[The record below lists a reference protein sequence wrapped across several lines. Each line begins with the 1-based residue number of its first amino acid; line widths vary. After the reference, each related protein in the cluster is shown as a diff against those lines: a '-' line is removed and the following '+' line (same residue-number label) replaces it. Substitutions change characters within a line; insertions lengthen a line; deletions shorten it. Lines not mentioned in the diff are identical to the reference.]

1 MTLMLILVLI
11 LVVLII
17 VDLYRKSLR
26 IKQKDILEG
35 TQQKDGEQLLEQA
48 KSSSTYQYVE
58 NVQRE
63 YPLLREGFLLLYFEG
78 IGKIEVK
85 DLATF
90 LKYYGVKYTDEKV
103 FQKLNYNDVIF
114 SILPDSEEQIFVDIK
129 QDKVD
134 GIVAVMNYR
143 KLANMEYDIKTCYE
157 LMMDILEAMGKSFH
171 GTLMNEHKIRLTNK
185 DKQNYLEAI
194 L

>member
-1 MTLMLILVLI
+1 MTLMLVLVLI
-11 LVVLII
+11 LVILII
-17 VDLYRKSLR
+17 IDLYRKSLR
-26 IKQKDILEG
+26 IKQKDILESI
-35 TQQKDGEQLLEQA
+35 QQRDREQLLEQV
-48 KSSSTYQYVE
+48 KSSSEYAYVE

-63 YPLLREGFLLLYFEG
+63 YPLLRDGFLLFYFEG
-78 IGKIEVK
+78 IEKIQVK

-114 SILPDSEEQIFVDIK
+114 TVLPDNEDQVFVDAK
-129 QDKVD
+129 EGKVD
-134 GIVAVMNYR
+134 GIIAVMNYR
-143 KLANMEYDIKTCYE
+143 KLASMEYDVKTCYE
-157 LMMDILEAMGKSFH
+157 LMMDILEAMSKSFH
-171 GTLMNEHKIRLTNK
+171 GTLMNEHRIRLTNK

>member
-1 MTLMLILVLI
+1 MTLILALVLI

-17 VDLYRKSLR
+17 IDLYRKSLR
-26 IKQKDILEG
+26 LKQRDILED
-35 TQQKDGEQLLEQA
+35 TQQKDSEQLLEQV
-48 KSSSTYQYVE
+48 KSSSGHAYIE
-58 NVQRE
+58 DVQRE
-63 YPLLREGFLLLYFEG
+63 YPLLREGFLLFYFEG
-78 IGKIEVK
+78 IEKIDVK

-114 SILPDSEEQIFVDIK
+114 SILPDNEEQVFADAKEGQVE
-129 QDKVD
+129 
-134 GIVAVMNYR
+134 GIIAVMNYR
-143 KLANMEYDIKTCYE
+143 KLAGMEYDVKTCYE

>member
-1 MTLMLILVLI
+1 MTLILVLVLV
-11 LVVLII
+11 LVVLVII
-17 VDLYRKSLR
+17 DLYRKSLR
-26 IKQKDILEG
+26 LKQKDILEG
-35 TQQKDGEQLLEQA
+35 SQQRDGEQLLEQA
-48 KSSSTYQYVE
+48 KSSSE
-58 NVQRE
+58 NAYIESVQSE
-63 YPLLREGFLLLYFEG
+63 YPLLRDGFLLFYFEG
-78 IGKIEVK
+78 IEKIQVK

-103 FQKLNYNDVIF
+103 FQKLNYDDVIF
-114 SILPDSEEQIFVDIK
+114 SILPDNQDQIFVDSK
-129 QDKVD
+129 EGYVQ
-134 GIVAVMNYR
+134 GIIAVMNYR
-143 KLANMEYDIKTCYE
+143 KLASMEYDVKTCYE

>member
-1 MTLMLILVLI
+1 MTLILVLVLI

-17 VDLYRKSLR
+17 IDLYRKSLR
-26 IKQKDILEG
+26 IKQKEILEG
-35 TQQKDGEQLLEQA
+35 TQQKDSEQLLEQA
-48 KSSSTYQYVE
+48 KNSSGYAYVE
-58 NVQRE
+58 DVQRE
-63 YPLLREGFLLLYFEG
+63 YPLLREGFLLFYFEG
-78 IGKIEVK
+78 IEKIDVK

-114 SILPDSEEQIFVDIK
+114 SILPDNEEQVFADAKEGQVE
-129 QDKVD
+129 
-134 GIVAVMNYR
+134 GIIAVMNYR
-143 KLANMEYDIKTCYE
+143 KLAGMEYDVKTCYE

>member
-1 MTLMLILVLI
+1 MTLILVLVLI

-17 VDLYRKSLR
+17 IDLYRKSLR
-26 IKQKDILEG
+26 IKQKEILEG
-35 TQQKDGEQLLEQA
+35 TQQKDSEQLLEQA
-48 KSSSTYQYVE
+48 KNSSGYAYVE

-63 YPLLREGFLLLYFEG
+63 YPLLREGFLLFYFEG
-78 IGKIEVK
+78 IEKIDVK

-114 SILPDSEEQIFVDIK
+114 SVLPDNEEQVFADAKEGQVE
-129 QDKVD
+129 
-134 GIVAVMNYR
+134 GIIAVMNYR
-143 KLANMEYDIKTCYE
+143 KLAGMEYDIKTCYE

-171 GTLMNEHKIRLTNK
+171 GTLMNEHKIRLINK

>member
-1 MTLMLILVLI
+1 MTLMLVLVLI

-35 TQQKDGEQLLEQA
+35 TQQRDSEQLLEKA
-48 KSSSTYQYVE
+48 RSSSEYAYIE

-63 YPLLREGFLLLYFEG
+63 YPLLRDGFLLFYFEG
-78 IGKIEVK
+78 IEKIEVK

-114 SILPDSEEQIFVDIK
+114 TVLPDNEEQVFADTK
-129 QDKVD
+129 TGRVD
-134 GIVAVMNYR
+134 GIIAVMNYR
-143 KLANMEYDIKTCYE
+143 KLASMEYDVKTCYE

-171 GTLMNEHKIRLTNK
+171 GTLMNEHRIRLTNK